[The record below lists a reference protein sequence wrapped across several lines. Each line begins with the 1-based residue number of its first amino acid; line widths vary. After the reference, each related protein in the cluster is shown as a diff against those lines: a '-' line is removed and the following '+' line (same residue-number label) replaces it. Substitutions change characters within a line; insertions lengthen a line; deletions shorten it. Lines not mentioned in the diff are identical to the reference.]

1 MGGHVHLVVQGAVM
15 VRAMFKGRGSWG
27 MVWEG
32 WGEPPGRI
40 WKTEEGLLGER
51 VRTGSEELVVNGVWS

>member
-15 VRAMFKGRGSWG
+15 VRATDKGRGIWER
-27 MVWEG
+27 VWEG

-40 WKTEEGLLGER
+40 WRTEEGLLGEGQDR
-51 VRTGSEELVVNGVWS
+51 H